1 MQKSKFLTEVALL
14 EQDLDCL
21 ILKGKVED
29 HFSFFFNV
37 VYCCRKYLISFLVLV
52 KQLRKMVSHQ
62 HENS

>member
-14 EQDLDCL
+14 EQGLDCL

-29 HFSFFFNV
+29 HFSFFLNV